1 MSRIGKL
8 PITIPAGV
16 TVSVDANN
24 VVTVSSNKGTL
35 TQQVSKLIKV
45 NVEATQVVVEKVAE
59 TNQANAMHGLYRT
72 LINNMVEGVT
82 KGFKKSLTVN
92 GVGFKVAKQGNKLVM
107 NLGLSHPVEVVEE
120 AGVTLTAPSVTEIVV
135 EGISKEAVG
144 AMAAKI
150 RAIRP
155 VEPYHGYGIRY
166 TDEKVSLKEGKASGK
181 GGKK

>member
-16 TVSVDANN
+16 TVSVDAEN

-35 TQQVSKLIKV
+35 TQKVSKLIKV
-45 NVEATQVVVEKVAE
+45 NVENNQVTVEKLAE
-59 TNQANAMHGLYRT
+59 TNEANAMHGLYRT
-72 LINNMVEGVT
+72 LINNMIIGVT
-82 KGFKKSLTVN
+82 QGFKKSLTVN

-120 AGVTLTAPSVTEIVV
+120 DGVKLSNNNNEIIV
-135 EGISKEAVG
+135 EGISKERVG
-144 AMAAKI
+144 AVASKI

-166 TDEKVSLKEGKASGK
+166 TDEKVSLKEGKSSGK

>member
-35 TQQVSKLIKV
+35 TQEVNKVIKV
-45 NVEATQVVVEKVAE
+45 NVENNQVIVEKLAE

-72 LINNMVEGVT
+72 LINNMVIGVT
-82 KGFKKSLTVN
+82 EGFKKSLTVN

-120 AGVTLTAPSVTEIVV
+120 DGVKLNANNNEIIV
-135 EGISKEAVG
+135 EGMSKERVG
-144 AMAAKI
+144 AMASKI

-166 TDEKVSLKEGKASGK
+166 TDEKVSLKEGKSSGK